1 MDRLSVKHV
10 DVSDHRETF
19 HDFLLDLFPD
29 VRVNIMIIVPGRK
42 SEPT

>member
-10 DVSDHRETF
+10 DVSDYTETF

-29 VRVNIMIIVPGRK
+29 VK
-42 SEPT
+42 SE